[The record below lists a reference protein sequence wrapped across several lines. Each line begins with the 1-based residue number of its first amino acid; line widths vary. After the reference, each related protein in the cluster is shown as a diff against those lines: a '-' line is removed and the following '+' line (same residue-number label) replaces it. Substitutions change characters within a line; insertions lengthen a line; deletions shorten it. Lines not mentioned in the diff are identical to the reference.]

1 MFELKDLGPLSYFL
15 GIQISHTQYGIS
27 LTQSKYASDV
37 LHRFNM
43 ENSKAVKTPCCSSS
57 RLVPISGV
65 PLSDPT
71 MYRSMVGALQ
81 YLTFTRPDLTFS
93 VHQLC
98 QFMSKPTLVHLEV
111 ATQSNEDLSSTQVQH
126 HVS

>member
-1 MFELKDLGPLSYFL
+1 MFELKDLGPLNYFL

-57 RLVPISGV
+57 RLVPHFGV

-81 YLTFTRPDLTFS
+81 YLTFTRLDLAFS

-98 QFMSKPTLVHLEV
+98 QFMSKPTSVHLEA
-111 ATQSNEDLSSTQVQH
+111 ATQSNEDLSSTQVQQ
-126 HVS
+126 HVP